1 MKWILPLITAS
12 SVVSGATL
20 ATDPQLNTVI
30 EPNNSVMYVYAEPQH
45 NTIDEQGFV
54 EWLDAVRAEQ
64 ELRKEEEARLEA
76 AQIQARLDLIQ
87 ANRQRV
93 IDIENYRKLIEAVK
107 ETKSYAGKTWYVFS
121 GSTPRGWDCSGL
133 VRWTYLQVGIELPH
147 SATDQLYAGVLVD
160 EPRLGDIVT
169 FSFNGSTAGHAGIYL
184 SEDKMIHSG
193 GKRGD
198 KTEVE
203 SISEFGKPYSKI
215 FYTRIIKATFDTKPL
230 DNPTIFW

>member
-20 ATDPQLNTVI
+20 ATDPQLNIV
-30 EPNNSVMYVYAEPQH
+30 EPNDSVMYIFAEPQH
-45 NTIDEQGFV
+45 HTIEEANFAEWV
-54 EWLDAVRAEQ
+54 EGVRAEQ
-64 ELRKEEEARLEA
+64 ELRKEQEARLEE
-76 AQIQARLDLIQ
+76 AQKQARLDLIE

-93 IDIENYRKLIEAVK
+93 IDMENYRELVEALQ
-107 ETKSYAGKTWYVFS
+107 ETRSYVDKTWYVFS
-121 GSTPRGWDCSGL
+121 GSTPQGWDCSGL
-133 VRWTYLQVGIELPH
+133 VRWTYLQVGLELPH
-147 SATDQLYAGVLVD
+147 SATDQLYSGQLVD

-184 SEDKMIHSG
+184 SEDTMIHSG

-198 KTEVE
+198 KTEIK

-215 FYTRIIKATFDTKPL
+215 FYTRIIKSTFDTKPL
-230 DNPTIFW
+230 DKSANFW